1 MSGMV
6 TFTFLVGIND
16 PENCIVDIEVQNS
29 RADPLWSTRGHSG
42 TPLPHST
49 FLMQQSS
56 PVSEADTTYD
66 FDLNLLQ
73 SCIERHRGA
82 VKLEIGVVQSSRG
95 IFREQGS
102 SVLCG
107 QDSWETLA
115 GQGHESQLGPAATS
129 GLCVARKHY
138 GQMVGKLSPGTRWS
152 MFNHLPLLSWVTYLC
167 WALSSLGWCISQNSL
182 E

>member
-1 MSGMV
+1 MWNNQTHGSSGTLTSVNISEKGKYFLLANKEKHVMSGMV

-115 GQGHESQLGPAATS
+115 GQGHE
-129 GLCVARKHY
+129 
-138 GQMVGKLSPGTRWS
+138 
-152 MFNHLPLLSWVTYLC
+152 
-167 WALSSLGWCISQNSL
+167 
-182 E
+182 